1 MSNKQND
8 RVNEAMA
15 EAIQENE
22 MIMLDAHE
30 TFDADNRDGNNGTIS
45 VESVNEA
52 AFAVGEI
59 TMPEYQRNRVA
70 LEKMIF

>member
-1 MSNKQND
+1 MSHPT
-8 RVNEAMA
+8 NEIINENMA

-45 VESVNEA
+45 VENVNEA

-59 TMPEYQRNRVA
+59 TIAEYQRNRVA